1 MNCQRMEKNLIAY
14 LDGKASASER
24 RKVEA
29 HLAECGDCRERAE
42 QFRLLFG
49 VLDEWPAPP
58 PSAGFD
64 ANVLAHVAQAPGR
77 SGFWA
82 WLLPSL
88 PSPRAAFALTAVVL
102 LSVWLS
108 SMRPSRPAQ
117 VVVAQ
122 GSGEAD
128 FKMIEDLPVLEDY
141 DVLSNF
147 DALSYLPASP
157 APAAQVQP
165 RL

>member
-14 LDGKASASER
+14 LDGKASVSER

-29 HLAECGDCRERAE
+29 HLAECGECRERAE
-42 QFRLLFG
+42 QFRVLWG

-58 PSAGFD
+58 PSANFD
-64 ANVLAHVAQAPGR
+64 SRVLANVAQAPARG
-77 SGFWA
+77 SFWA
-82 WLLPSL
+82 WLV
-88 PSPRAAFALTAVVL
+88 PSPRAAFALTVVVL

-122 GSGEAD
+122 TSGGEAD

-157 APAAQVQP
+157 APAARVQP

>member
-1 MNCQRMEKNLIAY
+1 MEKNLIAY
-14 LDGKASASER
+14 LDGKASPSER
-24 RKVEA
+24 HKVEE
-29 HLAECGDCRERAE
+29 HLAVCGECCERAE
-42 QFRLLFG
+42 QFRALFG
-49 VLDEWPAPP
+49 VLDEWQAPP
-58 PSAGFD
+58 PSATFD
-64 ANVLAHVAQAPGR
+64 ANVLSHVAQAPLRG
-77 SGFWA
+77 GFWA
-82 WLLPSL
+82 WLI
-88 PSPRAAFALTAVVL
+88 PSPRAAFALTVVVL

-108 SMRPSRPAQ
+108 SMRPIRPSQ

-122 GSGEAD
+122 SSGGEAD

-157 APAAQVQP
+157 ASAPATQAQP

>member
-1 MNCQRMEKNLIAY
+1 MNRQHMEKNLIAY
-14 LDGKASASER
+14 LDGKASPSER
-24 RKVEA
+24 RKVES
-29 HLAECGDCRERAE
+29 HLAQCGECRERAE
-42 QFRLLFG
+42 QFRLLWG
-49 VLDEWPAPP
+49 VLDEWQAPP

-64 ANVLAHVAQAPGR
+64 AQVRARVAQAPAR
-77 SGFWA
+77 SGFWTC
-82 WLLPSL
+82 LL

-108 SMRPSRPAQ
+108 SLRPSRPAQ

-122 GSGEAD
+122 SGGETD
-128 FKMIEDLPVLEDY
+128 FKVIEDLPVLEDY

-157 APAAQVQP
+157 APAPQVPP

>member
-1 MNCQRMEKNLIAY
+1 MNRQHLEKNLIAY
-14 LDGKASASER
+14 LDGKASPSER
-24 RKVEA
+24 RKVES
-29 HLAECGDCRERAE
+29 HLAQCGDCRERA
-42 QFRLLFG
+42 QQLRLLWG
-49 VLDEWPAPP
+49 VLDEWQAPP

-64 ANVLAHVAQAPGR
+64 AHVLARVAQAPAR
-77 SGFWA
+77 SGFWT
-82 WLLPSL
+82 WLL

-108 SMRPSRPAQ
+108 SLRPSRSAE

-122 GSGEAD
+122 SGGETD
-128 FKMIEDLPVLEDY
+128 FKVIEDLPVLEDY

-157 APAAQVQP
+157 APAPQVPP

>member
-1 MNCQRMEKNLIAY
+1 
-14 LDGKASASER
+14 
-24 RKVEA
+24 
-29 HLAECGDCRERAE
+29 
-42 QFRLLFG
+42 
-49 VLDEWPAPP
+49 
-58 PSAGFD
+58 
-64 ANVLAHVAQAPGR
+64 
-77 SGFWA
+77 
-82 WLLPSL
+82 
-88 PSPRAAFALTAVVL
+88 

>member
-1 MNCQRMEKNLIAY
+1 MSCQHVEKNLIAY

-24 RKVEA
+24 RSVQA
-29 HLAECGDCRERAE
+29 HLAECGECRERAE
-42 QFRLLFG
+42 QFRVLFG

-58 PSAGFD
+58 PSTSFD
-64 ANVLAHVAQAPGR
+64 ANVLAHVAQAPARG
-77 SGFWA
+77 GFWA
-82 WLLPSL
+82 WFM
-88 PSPRAAFALTAVVL
+88 PSPRAAFALAAVVL
-102 LSVWLS
+102 LSLWLS

-122 GSGEAD
+122 TSGGEAD

-157 APAAQVQP
+157 APATQAQP

>member
-1 MNCQRMEKNLIAY
+1 MNCQHMEKNLIAY

-24 RKVEA
+24 RGVEA
-29 HLAECGDCRERAE
+29 HLAECGECRERAE
-42 QFRLLFG
+42 EFRLLWG

-58 PSAGFD
+58 PSANFD
-64 ANVLAHVAQAPGR
+64 ANVLAHVAQAPERG
-77 SGFWA
+77 GFWA
-82 WLLPSL
+82 WLM
-88 PSPRAAFALTAVVL
+88 PSPRAAFALVAVVL
-102 LSVWLS
+102 LSLWLS
-108 SMRPSRPAQ
+108 SMRPSGSSQ

-122 GSGEAD
+122 TSNGEAD

-157 APAAQVQP
+157 APATQAQP